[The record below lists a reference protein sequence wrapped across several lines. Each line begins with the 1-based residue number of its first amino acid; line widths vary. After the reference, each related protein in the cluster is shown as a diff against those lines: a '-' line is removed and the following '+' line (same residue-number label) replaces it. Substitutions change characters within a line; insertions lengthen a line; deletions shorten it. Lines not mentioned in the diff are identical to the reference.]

1 MGTNKTAGRIWR
13 GKPVS
18 GSTTAREIVY
28 RAHIVGRP
36 ELPEFDL
43 VGVMTAGS
51 LPDGHGVIHWRALVD
66 GQVIAGPTGT
76 IQGLAAATARRLQAM
91 AVPAA
96 PAPATL
102 WDKVDAQTVTLAE
115 GREMR
120 LVVTFRLVAGEAL

>member
-1 MGTNKTAGRIWR
+1 M
-13 GKPVS
+13 S
-18 GSTTAREIVY
+18 GSTTAPEIVY

-43 VGVMTAGS
+43 VGVMTTGS
-51 LPDGHGVIHWRALVD
+51 LPDGHGVRHWRALVD

-76 IQGLAAATARRLQAM
+76 IQGLAAATARKLQAM
-91 AVPAA
+91 AVTVAA
-96 PAPATL
+96 PPSTL
-102 WDKVDAQTVTLAE
+102 WDGVDGQTVTLAA